1 MWVCGVTVRDVAVL
15 AMLEDDAECACVW
28 FSRGFG
34 VGDWECDGVRGAR
47 AAGMGTR
54 PFGCGRRGV
63 AVWVDEEDAEESD
76 AAGEGAR
83 DGVDD
88 DVDEDEEEGE
98 GLARA
103 AWTRDAD
110 RASERSCRRDATKC

>member
-1 MWVCGVTVRDVAVL
+1 MRDVAVL
-15 AMLEDDAECACVW
+15 AMLEDDAECACVCA
-28 FSRGFG
+28 SRGFG
-34 VGDWECDGVRGAR
+34 VGDCECDGVRGVR
-47 AAGMGTR
+47 ATGMR

-88 DVDEDEEEGE
+88 DVDEDEDEGE